1 MGVMILGVIQ
11 WGEMITILMIGIAL
25 GADAFSLCIGM
36 GMGGIRLLTVLKVS
50 VTIGIFHVIM
60 PLIGIAAG
68 LFLTSVVGNI
78 ASYLGG
84 GILIALGVHMLWN
97 AFFNEE
103 ENPLLKTTFW
113 GVMLF
118 SLSVSLDALSV
129 GLSFGLFNVNIAMA
143 VITFG
148 IISMLLAMCGLLLG
162 RHVAGWIGE
171 YSEIIGGLILLAFGI
186 KFLL

>member
-1 MGVMILGVIQ
+1 MILGVIQ

-25 GADAFSLCIGM
+25 GADAFSLGIGM

-50 VTIGIFHVIM
+50 IIIGIFHVIM

-68 LFLTSVVGNI
+68 LFLTSVVGNV

-84 GILIALGVHMLWN
+84 GILIALGIHMLWN
-97 AFFNEE
+97 AYFNEE
-103 ENPLLKTTFW
+103 ESPLLKTSFW
-113 GVMLF
+113 GIMLF
-118 SLSVSLDALSV
+118 SFSVSLDALSV
-129 GLSFGLFNVNIAMA
+129 GFSFGLFNVNIVMA
-143 VITFG
+143 VVTFG
-148 IISMLLAMCGLLLG
+148 VISMVLSMCGLLLG
-162 RHVAGWIGE
+162 RRVGGWMGA